1 MNLFKTSILLVFFG
15 FLSACTHFVPLSQL
29 NQVRNA
35 NNFSALEKGVE
46 NRRFL
51 RTELT
56 IGLDKKIM
64 NAIDYLFEIN
74 VDKLEQR
81 DFEFYVF
88 NQTAYFFGNLE
99 KDDDEYIR
107 GFPEELKRSHL
118 LNLRN
123 VHSFMN
129 QKARRSF
136 TEKLNDKRL
145 KILFFSKITGFKD
158 VDSRNIGSTVFNK
171 NLYFWGDI
179 SVDEAKRYVEIAKT
193 IDEIAGIFVIVPPEP
208 EV

>member
-1 MNLFKTSILLVFFG
+1 MNLFKTPILLVFLG
-15 FLSACTHFVPLSQL
+15 SLAGCTHFVPLSQL

-35 NNFSALEKGVE
+35 DNFSTLEKGVE

-56 IGLDKKIM
+56 ISLDKKIM
-64 NAIDYLFEIN
+64 KAIDFLFEIN

-81 DFEFYVF
+81 DLEFYVF

-107 GFPEELKRSHL
+107 GFPEELKRSRL

-123 VHSFMN
+123 VHSFMG
-129 QKARRSF
+129 QKKRRSLS
-136 TEKLNDKRL
+136 EKLNDKRL
-145 KILFFSKITGFKD
+145 KVLFFSKITGFKD
-158 VDSRNIGSTVFNK
+158 VDSRNIGSTVFNE

-193 IDEIAGIFVIVPPEP
+193 IDELEGIFVIVPPEP
-208 EV
+208 GA